1 MVQVKVK
8 KAIFF
13 DVSEL
18 QLQYGQ
24 LLLHLIQLHPT
35 REALV
40 EALYGRSMARFG
52 RVLCASNMMDFLNEA
67 PAAEP
72 EIQTRERLPEQLQ
85 ELYRSVFRCISRP
98 SSWPV
103 VWPCFG
109 RSSSLPQRRMAPV
122 SLSKAQRRLGGHRN
136 EAFHINEAG
145 WLKSDE
151 TFQQLRSCILEL
163 QKRNCLEFRHLN
175 FRDIPK
181 VGEQRVIFISNI
193 DGSPQFLADDQLGAW
208 RREAHGTL
216 LLSTRGAEWLP

>member
-1 MVQVKVK
+1 MGQAGQPPMNVHQVLLMAFFLLCLPRRLSALLAALMYIPVAQLASAGDNGPHARMFDHMPCALMTVAIANLLPTASTLAASPWSASFEERFWAWQERARQSVASPPEGRVK

-85 ELYRSVFRCISRP
+85 DWTAVD
-98 SSWPV
+98 
-103 VWPCFG
+103 
-109 RSSSLPQRRMAPV
+109 QRYLWV
-122 SLSKAQRRLGGHRN
+122 
-136 EAFHINEAG
+136 
-145 WLKSDE
+145 
-151 TFQQLRSCILEL
+151 
-163 QKRNCLEFRHLN
+163 
-175 FRDIPK
+175 
-181 VGEQRVIFISNI
+181 
-193 DGSPQFLADDQLGAW
+193 
-208 RREAHGTL
+208 
-216 LLSTRGAEWLP
+216 